1 MTGEK
6 IHATTRP
13 KVYEQ
18 TGSDAPRQPC
28 ATSIEHGSTRLDMNY
43 KICPRDSD
51 TASRRSANLSKGY
64 SAVFATVFIWS
75 MPSLFMFY
83 LNGYYDPWA
92 QNFYRYSV
100 ACIAIAPFLFYQIRR
115 GGPRIDMRAVKLCLL
130 PCLPNVVHQVTQVMA
145 LFYIGPGVYTIFT
158 RASVIFTALLALAFF
173 PEERVVIR
181 QWQFQLGTLL
191 GLIGAFGVIWFQP
204 NANSLAAAS
213 PSAGG
218 HDQHIALP
226 GLFIAFTATFCWA
239 LYGVLIKRP
248 SAELGSIRS
257 FGLVSFITSALL
269 FPLTLAFGKIGTPLH
284 AGMNAN
290 LVLIV
295 SAVTCITLAHIFYY
309 VAIREIGVALSQ
321 SLQLLCPA
329 IAMALSAWIY
339 GERLTHAQ
347 LWSAGILLIGAF
359 LAMRVKPVDTTEA
372 AENI

>member
-1 MTGEK
+1 VSAGTQ
-6 IHATTRP
+6 
-13 KVYEQ
+13 V
-18 TGSDAPRQPC
+18 DALP
-28 ATSIEHGSTRLDMNY
+28 
-43 KICPRDSD
+43 
-51 TASRRSANLSKGY
+51 RRSADLSKGY

-75 MPSLFMFY
+75 LPSLFMYY
-83 LNGYYDPWA
+83 LNRYYDPWA

-100 ACIAIAPFLFYQIRR
+100 ACIAIAPLVLYRMR
-115 GGPRIDMRAVKLCLL
+115 HGGPRIDMHAIKLCLL

-191 GLIGAFGVIWFQP
+191 GLIGAFGVIWFQA
-204 NANSLAAAS
+204 NADLHS
-213 PSAGG
+213 
-218 HDQHIALP
+218 QHVALP
-226 GLFIAFTATFCWA
+226 GLLIAFTATFCWA

-269 FPLTLAFGKIGTPLH
+269 FPLTLAFGKISTPVH
-284 AGMNAN
+284 AGAHAN
-290 LVLIV
+290 LVLVI
-295 SAVTCITLAHIFYY
+295 SAVTCITLAHVLYY

-329 IAMALSAWIY
+329 IAMGLSAWIY
-339 GERLTHAQ
+339 GERLTNAQ
-347 LWSAGILLIGAF
+347 LWSAAVLLLGAF
-359 LAMRVKPVDTTEA
+359 LAMRTKPIATTET

>member
-1 MTGEK
+1 MPAGTQ
-6 IHATTRP
+6 
-13 KVYEQ
+13 V
-18 TGSDAPRQPC
+18 DALP
-28 ATSIEHGSTRLDMNY
+28 
-43 KICPRDSD
+43 
-51 TASRRSANLSKGY
+51 RRSADLSKGY

-75 MPSLFMFY
+75 VPSLFMFY
-83 LNGYYDPWA
+83 LNRYYDPWA

-100 ACIAIAPFLFYQIRR
+100 ACVAIAPLLLYQIRR
-115 GGPRIDMRAVKLCLL
+115 GGPRIDMHAVKLCLL

-191 GLIGAFGVIWFQP
+191 GLIGAFGVIWFQAG
-204 NANSLAAAS
+204 ANS
-213 PSAGG
+213 

-269 FPLTLAFGKIGTPLH
+269 FPLTLAFGKIGTPFQ
-284 AGMNAN
+284 AGLQAN

-295 SAVTCITLAHIFYY
+295 SAVLCITLAHVLYY

-321 SLQLLCPA
+321 TLQLLSPLGA
-329 IAMALSAWIY
+329 LALSAWIFH
-339 GERLTHAQ
+339 ERLSVAQ
-347 LWSAGILLIGAF
+347 LWCAAVPLLGAF
-359 LAMRVKPVDTTEA
+359 LATPIKPATVIES
-372 AENI
+372 AETL

>member
-1 MTGEK
+1 MNDDMSA
-6 IHATTRP
+6 ATQVDT
-13 KVYEQ
+13 
-18 TGSDAPRQPC
+18 PRRWN
-28 ATSIEHGSTRLDMNY
+28 TNR
-43 KICPRDSD
+43 
-51 TASRRSANLSKGY
+51 SKGY

-75 MPSLFMFY
+75 LPSLFMFY
-83 LNGYYDPWA
+83 LNRYYDPWA

-100 ACIAIAPFLFYQIRR
+100 ACIAIAPLVLYQIRR
-115 GGPRIDMRAVKLCLL
+115 RGPGIDLRAVKLCLL

-181 QWQFQLGTLL
+181 QWQFQFGTLL
-191 GLIGAFGVIWFQP
+191 GLIGAFGVIWFQ
-204 NANSLAAAS
+204 ANGNSHAAAS
-213 PSAGG
+213 PSESG
-218 HDQHIALP
+218 HGQHVALP

-269 FPLTLAFGKIGTPLH
+269 FPLTFVFGKIGTPLH
-284 AGMNAN
+284 AGAQAN
-290 LVLIV
+290 IVLII
-295 SAVTCITLAHIFYY
+295 SAVTCITLAHVLYY

-329 IAMALSAWIY
+329 IAMALSAWLY
-339 GERLTHAQ
+339 GERLTQAQ
-347 LWSAGILLIGAF
+347 IWSAAILLAGAF
-359 LAMRVKPVDTTEA
+359 LAMRTKPIATAET